1 MLERVQH
8 RFTRLFPK
16 LRVMTYEAQLKALK
30 LWSLEERRNT
40 NRADLIDKLMH
51 PSANIINIL
60 PDCYTDS
67 CTRGHTKK
75 LVKSHCRTN
84 ARLCIFS
91 LRVINRFYSLSQEI
105 VDAVA
110 PSVNAFKRHLQS
122 L

>member
-1 MLERVQH
+1 
-8 RFTRLFPK
+8 
-16 LRVMTYEAQLKALK
+16 MTYEAQVKALK

-60 PDCYTDS
+60 PDRYTDS

-105 VDAVA
+105 VDAYGTISKCFQETLAITVTEEDGLL
-110 PSVNAFKRHLQS
+110 HGL